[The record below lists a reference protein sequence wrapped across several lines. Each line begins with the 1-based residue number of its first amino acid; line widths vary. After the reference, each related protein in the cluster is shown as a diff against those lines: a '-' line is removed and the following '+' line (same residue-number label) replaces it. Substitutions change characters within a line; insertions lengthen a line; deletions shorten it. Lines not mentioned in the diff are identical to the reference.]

1 MLPPSLRRRSIVFSF
16 HIARIIL
23 TATMILL
30 GVALVRGITA
40 ALTGTAGFVMSENL
54 APAPHAL
61 PER

>member
-1 MLPPSLRRRSIVFSF
+1 MSALRVV
-16 HIARIIL
+16 RIIL

-40 ALTGTAGFVMSENL
+40 ALTGTAGFVMSQHL
-54 APAPHAL
+54 ASPPQAL

>member
-1 MLPPSLRRRSIVFSF
+1 MNTMDTLRIV
-16 HIARIIL
+16 RIIL

-54 APAPHAL
+54 TPAPHAL